1 MTHTAHRGAL
11 AAAALGLALLGAAPA
26 LPAPLAHA
34 ATRVEAGAAATQR
47 AGEVAQGAE
56 QAQQK
61 LPDTSKLTPLTAND
75 LEEGDYKV
83 QVASSSS
90 MFRITDATLHVKGG
104 EMTCDLTMSGTGYGK
119 LFMGTGEAAAKA
131 DEKDCIPYR
140 DNDEGTHSFTV
151 PVEALDAEVPCAA
164 WSIKKQ
170 AWYDRTLVFMADTL
184 QEAPAAQLADGTYSA
199 QVALEGGTG
208 RASVESPCTL
218 TVKDGAVWAH
228 VVWSSPNY
236 DQMVVAGEQYLPVN
250 EKGDS
255 EFDIPVADVDAP
267 LAVQAETVAMSEPHM
282 IDYTLTFSDIAAQK
296 G

>member
-1 MTHTAHRGAL
+1 MTHIAHRGAV
-11 AAAALGLALLGAAPA
+11 AAAALGLTLLAGTALNA
-26 LPAPLAHA
+26 APLAQA
-34 ATRVEAGAAATQR
+34 ATRVEAGAASSQ
-47 AGEVAQGAE
+47 AGEVAQGAQ

-61 LPDTSKLTPLTAND
+61 LPDASALTPVTAAD
-75 LEEGDYKV
+75 LKEGDYKV

-104 EMTCDLTMSGTGYGK
+104 KMTCDLTMSGTGYGK
-119 LFMGTGEAAAKA
+119 LFMGTGEQAAKA

-140 DNDEGTHSFTV
+140 DNDEGTHAFTV

-170 AWYDRTLVFMADTL
+170 AWYDRTLVFLADTL
-184 QEAPAAQLADGTYSA
+184 EEAPACELADGTYTA

-208 RASVESPCTL
+208 RASVETPCTL
-218 TVKDGAVWAH
+218 TVKDGAAWAH

-236 DQMVVAGEQYLPVN
+236 DQMVVGGKQYLPVN
-250 EKGDS
+250 TKGNS

-282 IDYTLTFSDIAAQK
+282 IDYTLTFSGITPQK